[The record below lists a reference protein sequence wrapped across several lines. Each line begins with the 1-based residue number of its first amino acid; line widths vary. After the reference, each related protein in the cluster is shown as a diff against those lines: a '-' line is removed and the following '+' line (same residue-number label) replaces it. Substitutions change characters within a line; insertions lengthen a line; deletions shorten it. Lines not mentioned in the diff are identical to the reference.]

1 MYTVAVKIKKYLM
14 SVKDSRNFNY
24 YLCNMLQCTHLIVFF
39 GSMFIFMSAFCNRR
53 LGPRVINPL
62 CSFLA
67 SLHGDTLLS
76 GINNGTPPI
85 IGFKGFTG
93 VMGSTCVDSLTRGSD
108 GSLGI
113 SGLFVLPRGLGE
125 LSGI

>member
-1 MYTVAVKIKKYLM
+1 
-14 SVKDSRNFNY
+14 
-24 YLCNMLQCTHLIVFF
+24 
-39 GSMFIFMSAFCNRR
+39 MSAFCNRR

-85 IGFKGFTG
+85 KEFRGFTG
-93 VMGSTCVDSLTRGSD
+93 VVESTCVDSLARESD

-113 SGLFVLPRGLGE
+113 SGLLDLPRGLGE